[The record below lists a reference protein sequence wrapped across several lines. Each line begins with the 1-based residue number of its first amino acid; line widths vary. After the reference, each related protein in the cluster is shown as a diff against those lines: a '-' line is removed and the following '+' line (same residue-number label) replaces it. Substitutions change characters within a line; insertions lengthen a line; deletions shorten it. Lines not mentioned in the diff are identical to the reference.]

1 MKNKL
6 YIYLFFF
13 ILLFTIFWFYF
24 FSNSDEITS
33 IDEKINK
40 FSEEEKI
47 IVNEKLDIYNKQIS
61 DYLINYTSTG
71 IFLTVQNN
79 FKEFEYLKPEKWAKN
94 KSTIY
99 DFNIDYNMESKNLKE
114 SEVSLFFANNKMAYL
129 FDSIFLNKKDD
140 IYKYLFI
147 NYIELYSKN
156 KKIKLTPKI
165 TYNTDYQ
172 NLTSVDS
179 EIYKFNVLDEI
190 EYIHKYF
197 LLSSLEK
204 SWIKIDIEFK
214 KLIYNDIVSNYKW
227 LKNND
232 KLLFLVYLNNL
243 WELDNFLT
251 SVDEN
256 LSELPWLF
264 WFESSELAY
273 FVYLL
278 SLKDKSNPDLDWYIS
293 TLEAWYDKLDIIWK
307 IMLIWALS
315 NLEKD
320 YSLHYSE
327 LEKVSNYD
335 LTLKEQF
342 IKFFVFKEF
351 KNEYTIYD
359 NYSKFWWSSWLQ
371 VNKNKEFVL
380 SNRKLFYYTS
390 FTLDKVIYDNLID
403 TRVVSFFWDKFYL
416 NITLKQ
422 K

>member
-6 YIYLFFF
+6 YIYLLFF

>member
-1 MKNKL
+1 VPVFSL
-6 YIYLFFF
+6 YIYF
-13 ILLFTIFWFYF
+13 
-24 FSNSDEITS
+24 
-33 IDEKINK
+33 
-40 FSEEEKI
+40 
-47 IVNEKLDIYNKQIS
+47 
-61 DYLINYTSTG
+61 
-71 IFLTVQNN
+71 
-79 FKEFEYLKPEKWAKN
+79 
-94 KSTIY
+94 
-99 DFNIDYNMESKNLKE
+99 
-114 SEVSLFFANNKMAYL
+114 
-129 FDSIFLNKKDD
+129 
-140 IYKYLFI
+140 
-147 NYIELYSKN
+147 
-156 KKIKLTPKI
+156 
-165 TYNTDYQ
+165 
-172 NLTSVDS
+172 
-179 EIYKFNVLDEI
+179 
-190 EYIHKYF
+190 
-197 LLSSLEK
+197 
-204 SWIKIDIEFK
+204 
-214 KLIYNDIVSNYKW
+214 
-227 LKNND
+227 
-232 KLLFLVYLNNL
+232 FLVYLNNL

>member
-1 MKNKL
+1 M
-6 YIYLFFF
+6 
-13 ILLFTIFWFYF
+13 LFTIFWFYF

>member
-6 YIYLFFF
+6 YIS
-13 ILLFTIFWFYF
+13 LLFVFLLFIIFWFYF
-24 FSNSDEITS
+24 FSKNDEIVPIENKIDYFSDE
-33 IDEKINK
+33 EKVVI
-40 FSEEEKI
+40 
-47 IVNEKLDIYNKQIS
+47 NEKLDRYNKQIS
-61 DYLINYTSTG
+61 DYLVNYTSTG
-71 IFLTVQNN
+71 DFLTVQNN
-79 FKEFEYLKPEKWAKN
+79 FKEFEYVKPEKWAKN

-99 DFNIDYNMESKNLKE
+99 DFNIDYNKESKNLKE
-114 SEVSLFFANNKMAYL
+114 SELSLFFANNKMTYL
-129 FDSIFLNKKDD
+129 FDSIFSNKKDD

-156 KKIKLTPKI
+156 KKLKLTPKI

-172 NLTSVDS
+172 NLTSVDN
-179 EIYKFNVLDEI
+179 EIYKFDVLDER

-204 SWIKIDIEFK
+204 SWIKIDSEFK
-214 KLIYNDIVSNYKW
+214 NLIYNDIVSNYKW

-251 SVDEN
+251 SVDEK

-264 WFESSELAY
+264 WFKDTELAY

-278 SLKDKSNPDLDWYIS
+278 SLKDKWNPDLDWYIS
-293 TLEAWYDKLDIIWK
+293 TLETWYDKLDITWK

-320 YSLHYSE
+320 YSEHYLE
-327 LEKVSNYD
+327 LEKISNYD
-335 LTLKEQF
+335 LTLQEQF
-342 IKFFVFKEF
+342 IKFLVFKEF

-371 VNKNKEFVL
+371 VNKNSEFIL
-380 SNRKLFYYTS
+380 SSRKLFYYDS
-390 FTLDKVIYDNLID
+390 FSLDKLIYDDLID
-403 TRVVSFFWDKFYL
+403 TRVASFFWDKFYL